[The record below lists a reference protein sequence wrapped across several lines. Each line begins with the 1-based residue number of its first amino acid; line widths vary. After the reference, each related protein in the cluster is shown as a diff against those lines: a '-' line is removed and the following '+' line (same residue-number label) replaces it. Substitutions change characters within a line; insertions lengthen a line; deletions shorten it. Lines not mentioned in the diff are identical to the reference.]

1 MLPIII
7 SIVSL
12 LVAICNTFYYT
23 RISNRLSVR
32 TRLTDLMD
40 KVYDISYERVCLLSN
55 KEEGKYTKIAEKQ
68 LRMKH
73 LLFEIDE
80 IAQTEPLS
88 QPQNRLLAESF
99 ESLLYYD
106 YAQKYWDRVFEVS
119 FVTPEL
125 EAEYQR
131 RYGQFL
137 YAIGDFSKGQAAFEK
152 SLALP
157 NDSENRKYI
166 NLQTYTDW
174 AEVEFKREEKKYYLD
189 KYNKKDT
196 PFPALE
202 RTYTILQKASLLLKQ
217 FKDYSFYSSAIDYYN
232 HVISSITAFKE
243 KETNRFFYFTM
254 NATTDKREY
263 IRIDSYL

>member
-137 YAIGDFSKGQAAFEK
+137 YVAGDLPQARVAFEN
-152 SLALP
+152 SLVLP
-157 NDSENRKYI
+157 NDAENRKYI
-166 NLQTYTDW
+166 NFQTYTCW
-174 AEVEFKREEKKYYLD
+174 AESEFRQEKNLYYMD
-189 KYNKKDT
+189 KSNRKGIC
-196 PFPALE
+196 FPKFE
-202 RTYTILQKASLLLKQ
+202 STYAILQEAKHLLNQ
-217 FKDYSFYSSAIDYYN
+217 FKDYSFYNNAVGNYN
-232 HVISSITAFKE
+232 YIVKLIAEFKE
-243 KETNRFFYFTM
+243 KETSGFLIYL
-254 NATTDKREY
+254 
-263 IRIDSYL
+263 RI